1 MHAQEERRYESLVLT
16 YLDSLLLSPLMI
28 FSPQGCVDGVQDWL
42 KDNLGIILGVCTGVA
57 VVEVSHSLIHVPI
70 LSLYADSFRDKATG
84 IFF

>member
-1 MHAQEERRYESLVLT
+1 M
-16 YLDSLLLSPLMI
+16 
-28 FSPQGCVDGVQDWL
+28 DGVQDWL